1 MQSMCSKYLFCVFKK
16 SRSLPYRN
24 KVHPIQNIAICPI
37 LSYERFPYS
46 SYDPERLHKSS
57 RYSEPHSG
65 RQTMFDSVLLL
76 PSTVKAK
83 QTTSEQSL
91 AGQRAVLRE
100 IQTTV

>member
-16 SRSLPYRN
+16 SCNLPYRN

-37 LSYERFPYS
+37 LSYERSP
-46 SYDPERLHKSS
+46 SYDPEHLHKSS
-57 RYSEPHSG
+57 RYSKPHSG
-65 RQTMFDSVLLL
+65 RQTTFDSLLL
-76 PSTVKAK
+76 LHSTVKAK
-83 QTTSEQSL
+83 QTISEQSL